1 METNQNPNTMK
12 KFFVI
17 ALGFLWGLKA
27 STQPAVLIAEY
38 RFEFPAGVGV
48 NTPYY
53 TNPLL
58 ITSASSMGVGA
69 GLSDVTYFNGPTGGA
84 ANRAKASTNW
94 TPAFS
99 LLKYFGFTLNPIG
112 GNTLVIDSINFWGA
126 RSSQGPS
133 SIEIRTSADGFAP
146 NAWLG
151 TNPATPAMGTPV
163 WGRQSRT
170 SGLPSTT
177 GPLTTRIYLYGT
189 TNAGTTWRTDTV
201 RIYGHL
207 DGVFN
212 LPVELTSFTGRAV
225 ENGVRLDWATASE
238 TDNDYFTVLRSRDA
252 ETWHE
257 VDRVD
262 GAGESQAE
270 IRYRLLDASP
280 EIGLNYYKLRQ
291 TDYEDAFEDSKVI
304 AITWQPFDPSEAQ
317 VFDAEGKFIRNW
329 DGDVFGLAPG
339 TYVLR
344 DKYNNTKKIFAP
356 P

>member
-1 METNQNPNTMK
+1 MK

-27 STQPAVLIAEY
+27 STQPAVLVATYYFDAVSPGGTRVASNVNYSILSAAGDFYNTATVLPIAAPPGY
-38 RFEFPAGVGV
+38 YANGVAGG
-48 NTPYY
+48 NDRA
-53 TNPLL
+53 L
-58 ITSASSMGVGA
+58 IG
-69 GLSDVTYFNGPTGGA
+69 
-84 ANRAKASTNW
+84 RNW
-94 TPAFS
+94 SNAFS
-99 LLKYFGFTLNPIG
+99 TSKHFWCILTPIG
-112 GNTLVIDSINFWGA
+112 GGTFVFDAASFYGV
-126 RSSQGPS
+126 SSSLGPTMWQV
-133 SIEIRTSADGFAP
+133 RTSADGFAAP
-146 NAWLG
+146 IATG
-151 TNPATPAMGTPV
+151 TNPNAAPWQLNTIVPA
-163 WGRQSRT
+163 
-170 SGLPSTT
+170 STIAVSA
-177 GPLTTRIYLYGT
+177 PLEIRFYTYGT
-189 TNAGTTWRTDTV
+189 TNVNTTWRIDSV
-201 RIYGHL
+201 KFYGHL
-207 DGVFN
+207 DGIFN